1 MTTLLEACWRV
12 NVRMGAEAHAVF
24 LVRISS
30 DIAGGGLT
38 LTDPLTED
46 VVCTAE
52 LVWTCGMFTRS
63 H

>member
-1 MTTLLEACWRV
+1 
-12 NVRMGAEAHAVF
+12 MGAEAHAVF